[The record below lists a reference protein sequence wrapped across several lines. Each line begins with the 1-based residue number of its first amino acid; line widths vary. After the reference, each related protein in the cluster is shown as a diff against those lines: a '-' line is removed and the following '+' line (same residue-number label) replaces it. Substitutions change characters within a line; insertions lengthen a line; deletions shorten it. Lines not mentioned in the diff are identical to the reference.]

1 MVQRIIKR
9 NYARIVQKGIVNDPT
24 CFKKPDNS
32 SCIDFFLTNRKRLF
46 LYTTTIEKQAFPTSA
61 NWWSQF

>member
-1 MVQRIIKR
+1 M
-9 NYARIVQKGIVNDPT
+9 VQKGIVNDPT